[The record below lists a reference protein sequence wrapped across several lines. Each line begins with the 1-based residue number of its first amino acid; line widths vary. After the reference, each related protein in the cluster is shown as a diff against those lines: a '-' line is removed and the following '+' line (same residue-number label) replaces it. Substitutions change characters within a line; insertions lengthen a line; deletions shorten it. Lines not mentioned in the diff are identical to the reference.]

1 MIATFPLA
9 SVIIPT
15 HDRVGDLRRTIE
27 ALVRQARDPQH
38 YEIVVAANACTDE
51 TVDYLRALA
60 TPCTLRV
67 VDVPAPGAAGARNA
81 GAAAARGA
89 ILIFLD
95 DDVTVGPEFVAAHL
109 GAHGLDECSELDGLP
124 LRAAVGYLPAAL
136 QPEADFFAIA
146 LRGWW
151 EAMFDRMRIPGH
163 RFGYTDLLTG
173 NFSIPREH
181 FTRLG
186 GFDER
191 YRCHEDYEFGYRLVE
206 AGAAFVFVEGAWGLH
221 TDRTRLDRACGRKR
235 EEGRA
240 DVQLAVQ
247 YPVLRSGLLMTR
259 RRSRKQR
266 LIRAVAFRAPR
277 IGDRL
282 ATASSWLLP
291 VLERVRARATWQRV
305 LHGILGYWYE
315 RGLADAAGTP
325 GALRQ
330 LATDPARAKVTEIDL
345 DISDL
350 DRAERRLDRE
360 RPDAARLCIGFRVIV
375 SLASEPGRERLAGRH
390 LRPALVRRAHRTYVC
405 ALINEG
411 RITMLGGSCPETGP
425 EQPAGRADQSMALVP
440 GPASPQPGR

>member
-9 SVIIPT
+9 SVVIPT
-15 HDRVGDLRRTIE
+15 HNRVGDLRRTIE

-51 TVDYLRALA
+51 TVDYLRGLT

-67 VDVPAPGAAGARNA
+67 VDLPGPGAAGARNA

-95 DDVTVGPEFVAAHL
+95 DDVTVGPEFVGAHL
-109 GAHGLDECSELDGLP
+109 EAHGLDECSEANSLP

-173 NFSIPREH
+173 NLSIPREH

-191 YRCHEDYEFGYRLVE
+191 YRCHEDYEFGYRLIE
-206 AGAAFVFVEGAWGLH
+206 AGAAFLLVEGAWGLH
-221 TDRTRLDRACGRKR
+221 TDRTRLERACARKR

-247 YPVLRSGLLMTR
+247 HPVLRSGLLMAR

-266 LIRAVAFRAPR
+266 LIRALAFRAPR

-291 VLERVRARATWQRV
+291 ILEGVRARATWQRV
-305 LHGILGYWYE
+305 LYGIFGYWYE

-330 LATDPARAKVTEIDL
+330 LTSATASGEVTDIDL

-350 DRAERRLDRE
+350 DCAEARLDRE
-360 RPDAARLCIGFRVIV
+360 RPDAARLFIGRHVIV

-390 LRPALVRRAHRTYVC
+390 LRPALVRRAHRTYVS
-405 ALINEG
+405 ALIDEG
-411 RITMLGGSCPETGP
+411 RLALLGGSCGETRL
-425 EQPAGRADQSMALVP
+425 EQPAGSADTPVALVP
-440 GPASPQPGR
+440 GPTSPQPGR